1 MRPMRILYLLC
12 LTLVIGCNESKW
24 EKIKGTG
31 IDKESKSLDPIYFDD
46 PDNGVV
52 GGYTLVNG
60 NGPASSRGL
69 EPIPLLYITENG
81 GQIWNQIHLGPKP
94 RGRITNVYLNADT
107 LICTKEDSTVLFS
120 TNRGKTIDYI
130 KNDIEYKKVKRKYFG
145 FNRYKIDDPDF
156 DFENVQY
163 PVKEIYK
170 NELSTVIVCRGP
182 EVLTDYYFVSFD
194 NGKNWK
200 YLQKDYG
207 SVRQKYLY
215 EDKYLFSY
223 NYPFGLDRLKL
234 Q

>member
-1 MRPMRILYLLC
+1 MRILYIFCVTLL
-12 LTLVIGCNESKW
+12 IGCNDSKW
-24 EKIKGTG
+24 EKIKGVG
-31 IDKESKSLDPIYFDD
+31 IDKESKSIDPIYFEN

-52 GGYTLVNG
+52 GGYTLVNR
-60 NGPASSRGL
+60 NGQTNSQEL
-69 EPIPLLYITENG
+69 ESIPLLYVTENG
-81 GQIWNQIHLGPKP
+81 GQIWNKVDLDRRL

-120 TNRGKTIDYI
+120 TDRGKTIDYI
-130 KNDIEYKKVKRKYFG
+130 KNDNDYKIFKRKYFD
-145 FNRYKIDDPDF
+145 FNRYKIDHPVF
-156 DFENVQY
+156 EFENVQY
-163 PVKEIYK
+163 SIKEIYK

-194 NGKNWK
+194 NGENWRF
-200 YLQKDYG
+200 LQKDYG

-234 Q
+234 R

>member
-1 MRPMRILYLLC
+1 MRILYFVFVTLL
-12 LTLVIGCNESKW
+12 VGCTGNDSRW
-24 EKIKGTG
+24 EKIKGAG
-31 IDKESKSLDPIYFDD
+31 IDDESKSLDPIYFEN
-46 PDNGVV
+46 PDKGVV
-52 GGYTLVNG
+52 GGYMLIKG
-60 NGPASSRGL
+60 NGQASSGGL

-81 GQIWNQIHLGPKP
+81 GRIWNQIDLGSNP

-120 TNRGKTIDYI
+120 TNKGKTIAYI
-130 KNDIEYKKVKRKYFG
+130 KSDNEYKKIKKKYFV
-145 FNRYKIDDPDF
+145 FNRYKIDNPDF
-156 DFENVQY
+156 EFDNVRY
-163 PVKEIYK
+163 SIKEIYK
-170 NELSTVIVCRGP
+170 NDLSIVIVCRGP

-200 YLQKDYG
+200 YLQTDYG